1 MDARSKRVIV
11 PALVLIAAFIVVL
24 AFVYMHTGAQ
34 SGIEGKYN
42 FVVGV
47 GTHSNQSSAIS
58 ALKDGIL
65 YYRTD
70 ISLSA
75 PQEEALSL
83 QHSKYGAH
91 YLGIL
96 DYDTLPG
103 GFSNNDWNLT
113 AWNESVS
120 AAVEAYPW
128 ISSWEIWNE
137 PWVPTFQKGYMN
149 GSAYNYYQ
157 MARSA
162 YLIIKAAEPNATTVC
177 FGGAPIGSYSIYQ
190 WYSKVWSYGAAKY
203 CSAISIH
210 AYPSTV
216 GPMNQSDVQMW
227 SAWISKYEA
236 LTGKPIWI
244 TEFGIPS
251 GSNASVGY
259 SQSNQE
265 AFMVQAFNLFNKYP
279 YIKRVYWYDL
289 WGLSDG
295 PVGNDFG
302 ILNLSNPVSGKPS
315 AAWYSFLSIYNRSMS
330 KG

>member
-1 MDARSKRVIV
+1 MRSLNKRIPTILVAAIIV
-11 PALVLIAAFIVVL
+11 FAITF
-24 AFVYMHTGAQ
+24 AFVCLQ
-34 SGIEGKYN
+34 PENPRGIESKYN
-42 FVVGV
+42 FVVGI
-47 GTHSNQSSAIS
+47 GTHNNQSSTIT
-58 ALKDGIL
+58 ALKAGIM

-70 ISLSA
+70 ISQNTS
-75 PQEEALSL
+75 QEEALSM
-83 QHSKYGAH
+83 QNRRYGAH

-103 GFSNNDWNLT
+103 GFSNNNWNLT
-113 AWNESVS
+113 TWNESVR
-120 AAVEAYPW
+120 AVVEAYPW
-128 ISSWEIWNE
+128 IHSWEIWNE
-137 PWVPTFQKGYMN
+137 PWVPTFQKGYIN

-157 MARSA
+157 ITRSA
-162 YLIIKAAEPNATTVC
+162 YLIVKSAEPNATIVC

-190 WYSKVWSYGAAKY
+190 WYSDVWGYGAGKY
-203 CSAISIH
+203 CNAISIH
-210 AYPSTV
+210 AYPPTA
-216 GPMNQSDVQMW
+216 GPMNQSLVQTW

-251 GSNASVGY
+251 SSNASVGY

-265 AFMVQAFNLFNKYP
+265 EFMVQAFDLFSKYP

-302 ILNLSNPVSGKPS
+302 LLNLSDPVSGKPS
-315 AAWYSFLSIYNRSMS
+315 LAWYSFLSIYNRSMS